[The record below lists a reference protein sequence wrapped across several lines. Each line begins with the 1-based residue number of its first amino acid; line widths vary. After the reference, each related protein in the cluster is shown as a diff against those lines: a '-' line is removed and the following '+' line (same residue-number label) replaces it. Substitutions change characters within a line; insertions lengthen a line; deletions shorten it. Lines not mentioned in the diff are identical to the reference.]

1 MGGGGGD
8 IKMMSSPFSGSHNV
22 LPLWLRGSTLQTQT
36 HTHAH
41 TDTGDRWT
49 NGEMCAHWR
58 ERERERKGKKMPLS
72 VSHWSFAYLLS
83 FQ

>member
-1 MGGGGGD
+1 
-8 IKMMSSPFSGSHNV
+8 MMSSPFSGSHNV

-58 ERERERKGKKMPLS
+58 EREKKEEKNAFKCESLELCLLVI
-72 VSHWSFAYLLS
+72 VSMM
-83 FQ
+83 